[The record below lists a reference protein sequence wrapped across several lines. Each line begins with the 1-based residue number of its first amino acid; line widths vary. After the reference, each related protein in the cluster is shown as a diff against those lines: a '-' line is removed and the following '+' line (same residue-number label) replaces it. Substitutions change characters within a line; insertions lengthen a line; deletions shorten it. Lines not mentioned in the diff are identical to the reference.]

1 MTPRRTTHMFCSVPC
16 DHYVPPSWTGPQS
29 DWNHNANGIVSDC
42 LPIKWAEHIFA
53 WAKSLILC
61 KKWKVKK
68 KHENSMDLLKGKNG
82 WIRLKQ
88 WFLPPI
94 TGVSSVNRK
103 FSPPILGH
111 IPIFEELLV
120 VFRPNLRA
128 APSSHFLYHPASKV
142 TQGHTRR
149 AATRPQPSASERWVY
164 PRWEC
169 DGQCGLKFGRRF
181 TFRKFQGDSLKSE
194 TNKSYWCSMGSRFSK
209 AILGYPWESPGES
222 KTRSGKK
229 EPDSIWHRNGQSTG
243 WRSELIHSHV
253 FDVWY
258 LGCVWNW
265 MICPQFVAI
274 LLEKMRF

>member
-1 MTPRRTTHMFCSVPC
+1 
-16 DHYVPPSWTGPQS
+16 
-29 DWNHNANGIVSDC
+29 
-42 LPIKWAEHIFA
+42 
-53 WAKSLILC
+53 
-61 KKWKVKK
+61 
-68 KHENSMDLLKGKNG
+68 MDLLKGKNG

-111 IPIFEELLV
+111 FKIFEELLV

-149 AATRPQPSASERWVY
+149 AAARPQPSASERWVY

-169 DGQCGLKFGRRF
+169 DGQ
-181 TFRKFQGDSLKSE
+181 GDGLKSE
-194 TNKSYWCSMGSRFSK
+194 TNERYWCSMGSLFSK
-209 AILGYPWESPGES
+209 AVLGYPWESPGEG

-229 EPDSIWHRNGQSTG
+229 EPDSIWHRNGSQQVG
-243 WRSELIHSHV
+243 GRSWSIPMCLM
-253 FDVWY
+253 FDIWVVSETEWFAPNLWPFY
-258 LGCVWNW
+258 
-265 MICPQFVAI
+265 
-274 LLEKMRF
+274 